1 MQLLVNNNNDLP
13 TKENELATCPDPIPV
28 TTTGVPGVSD
38 DDRLELT
45 TQQSTGIRTFD
56 CLGDRPT
63 YSEFK
68 AKISDIKGDWWGEMY
83 YDENGFP
90 IFELNWL
97 DPYSGSNKIASRKV
111 VTFKEF
117 VEIPSPDG
125 AASWARYRVLSD
137 DGKPLP
143 FKYVERAFTKGGEAP
158 PSCGGLAKVEVP
170 FQAYYYFYLCKDPKQ
185 EEEASPVLE
194 PSPEPVTPSP
204 EPASPEPASPK
215 PASPEPASPEPATPE
230 PASPEPSVDAPEPPV
245 DISTT
250 TGQESSSSSRATA
263 LLAGAM
269 TFFLF
274 IILL

>member
-45 TQQSTGIRTFD
+45 TQQSTGTRTFD
-56 CLGDRPT
+56 CLGDKPT
-63 YSEFK
+63 YSEYK

-125 AASWARYRVLSD
+125 AAPWARYRVLSD

-143 FKYVERAFTKGGEAP
+143 FKYVERAFTRGGEAP
-158 PSCGGLAKVEVP
+158 ASCGGLSKVEVP
-170 FQAYYYFYLCKDPKQ
+170 FQAYYYFYLCKDPKK
-185 EEEASPVLE
+185 EAEISPVLE
-194 PSPEPVTPSP
+194 PASPEPVTPSP
-204 EPASPEPASPK
+204 EPVTPSPAPPSPEPS
-215 PASPEPASPEPATPE
+215 SPEPSSPEPS
-230 PASPEPSVDAPEPPV
+230 SPEPSVDAPEPPV
-245 DISTT
+245 EISTT
-250 TGQESSSSSRATA
+250 TGEESSSSSRAA
-263 LLAGAM
+263 ASIAGAV
-269 TFFLF
+269 TLSLF
-274 IILL
+274 TIVLL